1 LAALANFFA
10 GIFLAFFH
18 TQRDLRNAPGFL
30 MASLIQFLSHY
41 LNPAVFRA
49 MLFGCLTNCLP
60 LALPA
65 RLALEVAAYSA
76 GDNDLMADSGK

>member
-1 LAALANFFA
+1 LGSFTIA
-10 GIFLAFFH
+10 GQIRELF
-18 TQRDLRNAPGFL
+18 
-30 MASLIQFLSHY
+30 SHY

-65 RLALEVAAYSA
+65 RFALEVAAYSA

>member
-1 LAALANFFA
+1 MF
-10 GIFLAFFH
+10 
-18 TQRDLRNAPGFL
+18 
-30 MASLIQFLSHY
+30 
-41 LNPAVFRA
+41 
-49 MLFGCLTNCLP
+49 FGCLTNCLP